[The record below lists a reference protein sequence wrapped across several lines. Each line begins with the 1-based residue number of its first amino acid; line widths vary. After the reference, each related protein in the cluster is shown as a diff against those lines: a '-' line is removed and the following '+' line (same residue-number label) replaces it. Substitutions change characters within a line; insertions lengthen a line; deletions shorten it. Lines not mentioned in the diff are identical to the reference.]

1 METTT
6 KLFWHGRSQAVR
18 IPEVYRFD
26 GVNEVIVRK
35 EGDTLVLVP
44 ARKTWESYAE
54 EAPAVGDDFLSERTE
69 LTSCTTLVRQSIS
82 PSPPVRAPGG
92 NM

>member
-6 KLFWHGRSQAVR
+6 KLFWHGLSQAVR
-18 IPEVYRFD
+18 IPEVYRFN

-35 EGDTLVLVP
+35 EGDTLILVP

-54 EAPAVGDDFLSERTE
+54 ESPAVGKDFLSERTE
-69 LTSCTTLVRQSIS
+69 LTSYTTLAQQSNF
-82 PSPPVRAPGG
+82 PSAPV
-92 NM
+92 